1 MDKKIYRLLI
11 RSLDDKLSAKKQRR
25 LNNYLFASPEMQKE
39 KEHLLKI
46 RNFIKG
52 QEYKPFTF
60 FAEKVMNKIIQ
71 LKKKQKEYIDFG
83 NLFLFT
89 FKRLSFSGL
98 TIFLM
103 LLAGFYLSEGSLS
116 FNLFNGSFY
125 FTYYYLP
132 GF

>member
-11 RSLDDKLSAKKQRR
+11 RSLDDKLSDRKQRR
-25 LNNYLFASPEMQKE
+25 LNNYLSALPELQKE
-39 KEHLLKI
+39 KKISLKI
-46 RNFIKG
+46 RNFIKE
-52 QEYKPFTF
+52 QEYCLFPF

-71 LKKKQKEYIDFG
+71 LKKRQKEYIDFT

-89 FKRLSFSGL
+89 FKRISFSGFA
-98 TIFLM
+98 IFLI

-116 FNLFNGSFY
+116 FNLFNESFD